1 MKISKISS
9 YEFKEYNVKG
19 FQAEINF
26 SKKNNLKII
35 LHEELATPIED
46 QDTKLINEFEPL
58 LFSVD
63 METLQLLESKELDID
78 LLTLLDGHHRFD
90 FISRNNIDSPIKVI
104 IVSSEDVNVDSYLSE
119 VNIELEKF
127 KNLLVSKNFTTNS
140 DSDFYLKI
148 DNDIYSSNEISS
160 IYDLYDFKRECFK
173 DGFISPFANDNE
185 IKNENIVSF
194 TPIKLNEF
202 YKENYLF
209 PPKSTWITP
218 RI

>member
-1 MKISKISS
+1 MKITQFSR
-9 YEFKEYNVKG
+9 YEFKEYNLTGIK
-19 FQAEINF
+19 AEINF

-104 IVSSEDVNVDSYLSE
+104 IISSEDVNVDPYLAE

-173 DGFISPFANDNE
+173 EGFITPFANDNE
-185 IKNENIVSF
+185 VKNENIVSF
-194 TPIKLNEF
+194 TPIKLNQF

>member
-19 FQAEINF
+19 VEAEINF

-173 DGFISPFANDNE
+173 EGFISPFANDNE
-185 IKNENIVSF
+185 VKNENIVSF

>member
-9 YEFKEYNVKG
+9 YEFKEYNVTG
-19 FQAEINF
+19 VEAEINF

-35 LHEELATPIED
+35 LHEELSTPIED

-104 IVSSEDVNVDSYLSE
+104 IVSSEDVNVDSYLS
-119 VNIELEKF
+119 VINIERADFINILE
-127 KNLLVSKNFTTNS
+127 SKNFTTNLNS
-140 DSDFYLKI
+140 KYYLKI
-148 DNDIYSSNEISS
+148 DNDIFSSKEILD
-160 IYDLYDFKRECFK
+160 IYDLYNFKRECFQN
-173 DGFISPFANDNE
+173 GFISSFANDND
-185 IKNENIVSF
+185 INSENILSF
-194 TPIKLNEF
+194 TAIKLNEF

>member
-1 MKISKISS
+1 MKITQFSM
-9 YEFKEYNVKG
+9 YEFKEYNLTGIK
-19 FQAEINF
+19 AEINF
-26 SKKNNLKII
+26 SRKNNLKVI
-35 LHEELATPIED
+35 LHEELQNPIED
-46 QDTKLINEFEPL
+46 QNIELINEFEPL
-58 LFSVD
+58 LFSAD
-63 METLQLLESKELDID
+63 IEKSKLFDSKELDID
-78 LLTLLDGHHRFD
+78 FLTLLDGHHRFD

-104 IVSSEDVNVDSYLSE
+104 IVSSEDVNVDSYLS
-119 VNIELEKF
+119 VINIERADFINILE
-127 KNLLVSKNFTTNS
+127 SKNFTTNS

-148 DNDIYSSNEISS
+148 DNDIYSSNEISN

-173 DGFISPFANDNE
+173 DGLISPFANDNE

>member
-173 DGFISPFANDNE
+173 DGLISPFANDNE

>member
-46 QDTKLINEFEPL
+46 QDIKLINEFEPL

-63 METLQLLESKELDID
+63 IGKLQLLESKELDID

-160 IYDLYDFKRECFK
+160 IYGLYDFKRECFK
-173 DGFISPFANDNE
+173 HGFISPFANDNE

>member
-1 MKISKISS
+1 MKITQFSR
-9 YEFKEYNVKG
+9 YEFTEYNLTGIK
-19 FQAEINF
+19 AEINF
-26 SKKNNLKII
+26 SKKNNLKVI
-35 LHEELATPIED
+35 LHEELQNPIED
-46 QDTKLINEFEPL
+46 QDIELINEFEPL

-63 METLQLLESKELDID
+63 IEKSKLFENKEIEID
-78 LLTLLDGHHRFD
+78 FLTLLDGHHRYN
-90 FISRNNIDSPIKVI
+90 FISRNNIDSEIEVI
-104 IVSSEDVNVDSYLSE
+104 IVSFEDVNVDSYLSE
-119 VNIELEKF
+119 INIELEKF

>member
-1 MKISKISS
+1 MKINKISNF
-9 YEFKEYNVKG
+9 EFKKYNVTGIK
-19 FQAEINF
+19 AEINF

-35 LHEELATPIED
+35 LHEELATPIKD
-46 QDTKLINEFEPL
+46 QNTKLINEFEPL

-63 METLQLLESKELDID
+63 METLQLLETKELDID

-90 FISRNNIDSPIKVI
+90 FISRNNIDLPIKVI
-104 IVSSEDVNVDSYLSE
+104 IVSSEDVSVDSYLSKI
-119 VNIELEKF
+119 NIEKAEF
-127 KNLLVSKNFTTNS
+127 INLLEGKNFITDSNS
-140 DSDFYLKI
+140 NFYLKI
-148 DNDIYSSNEISS
+148 DNDIYSSNEILD
-160 IYDLYDFKRECFK
+160 IYDLYNFKRECFQN
-173 DGFISPFANDNE
+173 GLIIPFANDNDVNE
-185 IKNENIVSF
+185 KNILSF